1 MKRRCLQILPAVLAL
16 TTLLGCADKA
26 DKLPKV
32 ANGGVTQ
39 PYPPLPADLRNPVPL
54 PALRDGQDA
63 RSALAQNRAA
73 LKQCQA
79 EQVDLVE
86 FYDRLRKSRPVPKSP

>member
-1 MKRRCLQILPAVLAL
+1 MLKVALVCFATLILY
-16 TTLLGCADKA
+16 GCADKA

-32 ANGGVTQ
+32 ANGGVAQ

-73 LKQCQA
+73 LKQCRA
-79 EQVDLVE
+79 EQVDLVT